1 MKKGFTLIELLAVII
16 ILAIIALIATPII
29 LNIIVDARKSA
40 GLSESEIIMS
50 GINNYCATS
59 KVKNQLDGSL
69 DICAD
74 GITTDEISK
83 MVNLGNAKVLEVIYN
98 EKLLWLKIDSNDNIY
113 SLVNGKME
121 LGEVESPK
129 LLIDL
134 LLEKY
139 SEDATT
145 GLLKDISNSDLYYY
159 KGTNDEVTNNYLWY
173 GGHHWRIMEIDSFNR
188 TLTLISQQPLTAIQS
203 SYTIWNDENGYNNS
217 YLNKW
222 LNEYFYSSLDNDIKN
237 TIINNEFNVGLYND
251 VDKITTIKKVGLLD
265 YDQYSKAGGQNSYL
279 DIKNT
284 YWLGNI
290 NSTGVAYIFSDGSL
304 QTSLIDST
312 AIRPVIKISDI
323 AIFDGD
329 GTLTSSYKTDY
340 QSIST
345 NDIQVGE
352 YINVP
357 YSGTDNACGTDNKC
371 TFRVVSKDSDS
382 IKVTLNGL
390 LPVLVPF
397 GDNEIISSNH
407 SVYETLNTF
416 TNNISSS
423 YRYTGNK
430 IFYIGSYNKSSN
442 PQVGTDYNVIKNET
456 FESNF
461 GLPTVS
467 EIFSNNDINMDPNDK
482 KLFVDVNTIEN
493 PTVSNYYWTMNPVE
507 NKVNAVAYTGY
518 MGGGLVNS
526 EDVGTRPVIFLKNNL
541 NFTSG
546 NGTAQNPYELN

>member
-16 ILAIIALIATPII
+16 ILAIVALIATPII

-352 YINVP
+352 YINVL
-357 YSGTDNACGTDNKC
+357 YSGTDNACGADNKC

-416 TNNISSS
+416 TSNISSS

-467 EIFSNNDINMDPNDK
+467 EIFSNNDINMDLNDK